1 MAGSGSGRWAG
12 PAAWGIVCVYLLT
25 AGATAATR
33 RPWFDEA
40 AFANPALDLITR
52 GSMGM
57 TISEPTGF
65 GSTPGVTQVHVQDH
79 VYYSMPLANI
89 GQAVWY
95 KLVGFGIFRMRL
107 YHILWGLLAL
117 GSWAFIVLTL
127 TGSWFPTFLSALV
140 IATDKAFI
148 EAAANG
154 RPDMMSAALGSLAIA
169 AYLALH
175 ERDLSAAI
183 LVSQALLAVAL
194 FTHPIGVLAESAV
207 CVLCARFDYRR
218 LRWRQLS
225 FAAIPF
231 IVGFGLWGLY
241 ISRDPEAFRTQF
253 GRNASGR
260 EGGLRAPLQAIGSE
274 VRSRFVN
281 SMYLPPYATGVRRA
295 TILIPIIYYFAAIA
309 LLFRRDGPRLL
320 GVAALVSF
328 FSFGVLESTKAPFYL
343 VHLTPLLA
351 CCLAVWTWLE
361 WNAGSAR
368 RWAAAGVAAVL
379 VALQTAWIAYACWQN
394 PYRMQYLP
402 AMAFL
407 DQQAG
412 PKSLIIGNS
421 ELGFHFGFFNNVIDD
436 STLGYYSGKRPDFIV
451 VDANGYGEAFKGYSS
466 QDPGLDR
473 FVRKTL
479 NEDFQR
485 IYTGAVYTIYR
496 RR

>member
-117 GSWAFIVLTL
+117 VSWAFIVLTL
-127 TGSWFPTFLSALV
+127 TGSWVPALLSALV

-194 FTHPIGVLAESAV
+194 FTHPIGV
-207 CVLCARFDYRR
+207 
-218 LRWRQLS
+218 
-225 FAAIPF
+225 
-231 IVGFGLWGLY
+231 
-241 ISRDPEAFRTQF
+241 
-253 GRNASGR
+253 SGH
-260 EGGLRAPLQAIGSE
+260 SK
-274 VRSRFVN
+274 
-281 SMYLPPYATGVRRA
+281 PP
-295 TILIPIIYYFAAIA
+295 
-309 LLFRRDGPRLL
+309 
-320 GVAALVSF
+320 
-328 FSFGVLESTKAPFYL
+328 
-343 VHLTPLLA
+343 
-351 CCLAVWTWLE
+351 
-361 WNAGSAR
+361 
-368 RWAAAGVAAVL
+368 
-379 VALQTAWIAYACWQN
+379 
-394 PYRMQYLP
+394 
-402 AMAFL
+402 
-407 DQQAG
+407 
-412 PKSLIIGNS
+412 
-421 ELGFHFGFFNNVIDD
+421 
-436 STLGYYSGKRPDFIV
+436 
-451 VDANGYGEAFKGYSS
+451 
-466 QDPGLDR
+466 
-473 FVRKTL
+473 
-479 NEDFQR
+479 
-485 IYTGAVYTIYR
+485 
-496 RR
+496 